1 MSNAYFTIARPDND
15 AFRGYLPG
23 SKERAGTE
31 PEPGTVINLRK
42 EGK

>member
-23 SKERAGTE
+23 SKERAE
-31 PEPGTVINLRK
+31 L
-42 EGK
+42 